1 VIVLDTHAWLWWVS
15 DPDRLSQVAKAAIES
30 SDSLGVSA
38 ISCWEVA
45 MLQLRGRITLDRAP
59 AAWVNAALG
68 LARVESL
75 VLDPRAAVEAAL
87 LEQDAFPGDP
97 ADRMIFA
104 TARSRGAPLATKDRA
119 LRSFDPAG
127 TVW

>member
-15 DPDRLSQVAKAAIES
+15 DPDRLSQAAQAAIES
-30 SDSLGVSA
+30 ADSVGVSA

-45 MLQLRGRITLDRAP
+45 MLHLRGRIALDRAP

-68 LARVESL
+68 LGRVEPL
-75 VLDPRAAVEAAL
+75 VLDARAAVEAAL
-87 LEQDAFPGDP
+87 LEEDGFPGDP
-97 ADRMIFA
+97 ADRMIFG
-104 TARSRGAPLATKDRA
+104 TARSRRAPLATKDRA